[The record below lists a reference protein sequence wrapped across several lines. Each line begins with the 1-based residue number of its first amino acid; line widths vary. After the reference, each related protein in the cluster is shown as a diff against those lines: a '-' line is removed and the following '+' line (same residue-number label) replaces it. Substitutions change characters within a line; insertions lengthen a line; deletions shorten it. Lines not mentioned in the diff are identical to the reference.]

1 MTIPSHLQTELDALI
16 EETIATYDAVGLAVA
31 IVDSKQTLKRSY
43 WGQSSVQHPH
53 ELNED
58 TVFGMASITKS
69 FTAMAIMQL
78 VERGVLDLHSP
89 ISAYLPELHYPG
101 AGYITLAHFLSHM
114 AGYAPLPR
122 IVATDLLSEVQL
134 PAGEAADVAL
144 SPTIAAE
151 AGRRLLER
159 LSQPPYP
166 MLGRPGEYLS
176 YCNDGFAALSEIV
189 RRHGGYPTY
198 AEYVTAN
205 ILAPLGMLRSRYDV
219 LSLAD
224 EPNKTTLYFDVGSER
239 RSTEDWN
246 TNAFALCGGG
256 TLKSTLADM
265 ERYVRCYLNAGL
277 SDEGTRIIDSY
288 TIAEMQKPRIRHS
301 HQRFYGYGLMTS
313 SLDDITICGHGGSLP
328 GVSSDM
334 LWSHE
339 LGLGVVVLCNTSNVP
354 VARISTAIMKV
365 LNNHPATEP
374 RSVFQ
379 DRPWNAETIEAA
391 KGTYRSGEGGV
402 FVLSSDAEGLP
413 QITIGPDTF
422 PVRMVLPDLGLVRIK
437 LNTAEL
443 RLYQKDGNVWAIGY
457 GGRVVLREQS

>member
-1 MTIPSHLQTELDALI
+1 MHLQTELDALI
-16 EETIATYDAVGLAVA
+16 EETIATYDVVGLAVA
-31 IVDSKQTLKRSY
+31 VVDSKQTLKQRF
-43 WGQSSVQHPH
+43 WGRPSMQHASD
-53 ELNED
+53 LNED
-58 TVFGMASITKS
+58 TIFGMASITKS

-89 ISAYLPELHYPG
+89 ISNYLPELHYPG
-101 AGYITLAHFLSHM
+101 AGVITLAHFLSHM

-122 IVATDLLSEVQL
+122 IVASELLSEVAL
-134 PAGEAADVAL
+134 PSGEAADVAL

-151 AGRRLLER
+151 AGRRLLAR

-198 AEYVTAN
+198 AEYVAAN
-205 ILAPLGMLRSRYDV
+205 ILAPLGMKRSRYDV

-224 EPNKTTLYFDVGSER
+224 EENKTTLYFDIGGER

-277 SDEGTRIIDSY
+277 SDEGTRVLGSY

-301 HQRFYGYGLMTS
+301 HQRFYGYGLMTT

-354 VARISTAIMKV
+354 VARISTAVMKV
-365 LNNHPATEP
+365 LNNHPASEP

-379 DRPWNAETIEAA
+379 DRPWTAETIDAA
-391 KGTYRSGEGGV
+391 KGTYLSGEGGV
-402 FVLSSDAEGLP
+402 FILSSDADGLP
-413 QITIGPDTF
+413 LVTIGSDTF
-422 PVRMVLPDLGLVRIK
+422 PICMVLPDLGLVQIK
-437 LNTAEL
+437 LNTSEL
-443 RLYQKDGNVWAIGY
+443 RLYKNEGEVWAIGY
-457 GGRVVLREQS
+457 GGRMVLREPSA